1 MNNELILYTTL
12 GCHLCEQA
20 EALITPLLANSTCCL
35 TKVDISD
42 SEDLVELYGIK
53 IPVLKSSKTHNE
65 LCWPFTSEQIQQL
78 VS

>member
-1 MNNELILYTTL
+1 MNSELILYTTL

-20 EALITPLLANSTCCL
+20 EALIMPLLINSSYQL
-35 TKVDISD
+35 TKVDIAD
-42 SEDLVELYGIK
+42 SEDLVALYGIK
-53 IPVLKSSKTHNE
+53 IPVLKNSKTQHE